1 MTRAEPA
8 NPPEDHAPPRRWW
21 GSLRARIVL
30 ATTGLTAFA
39 LLCAGGVL
47 YLVERERLESR
58 IDDSLQRTV
67 TEVRALAESEIDPRT
82 QEPYASARDLL
93 YQALQRFVP
102 SEHEGA
108 FTLDADGVVQYAELN
123 MLAPQEDAD
132 LIAAIGPA
140 WSESEVVLASATTP
154 VTSYRYVT
162 VPVSIGADPP
172 AALVVAFDTTAELS
186 ALATTLRIYGAVALL
201 AVLIIATASWA
212 IAGRILRPVAL
223 VSHTA
228 REVSSGDLTRR
239 VPVVGRDDL
248 ADLTRTIN
256 AMLTRLEDTFDSQRR
271 FMSDVGHELRTPLT
285 VVRGHLELMDTADVA
300 DTTAT
305 RELALDELDRM
316 YRIVEDLATIA
327 RAERPDFVRP
337 QPCEVAELTDS
348 VLAKARSLG
357 PRRWRLDALAE
368 GTAHLDP
375 ERVTQA
381 LLQLASNA
389 VRYSEPDTQ
398 VSIGSAWEG
407 GVLRL
412 WVRDEGVGIPPHEH
426 DRVFERFASG
436 EGAPADSTGLG
447 LAIVASIAAGH
458 GGSVQL
464 DSAPGVGTRVT
475 LVLPHAAEGAGTPD
489 DRGPSQEESTRAQH
503 TDEEEA
509 G

>member
-1 MTRAEPA
+1 M
-8 NPPEDHAPPRRWW
+8 
-21 GSLRARIVL
+21 
-30 ATTGLTAFA
+30 
-39 LLCAGGVL
+39 
-47 YLVERERLESR
+47 
-58 IDDSLQRTV
+58 
-67 TEVRALAESEIDPRT
+67 
-82 QEPYASARDLL
+82 
-93 YQALQRFVP
+93 
-102 SEHEGA
+102 
-108 FTLDADGVVQYAELN
+108 
-123 MLAPQEDAD
+123 
-132 LIAAIGPA
+132 
-140 WSESEVVLASATTP
+140 
-154 VTSYRYVT
+154 
-162 VPVSIGADPP
+162 
-172 AALVVAFDTTAELS
+172 
-186 ALATTLRIYGAVALL
+186 
-201 AVLIIATASWA
+201 
-212 IAGRILRPVAL
+212 
-223 VSHTA
+223 
-228 REVSSGDLTRR
+228 
-239 VPVVGRDDL
+239 
-248 ADLTRTIN
+248 
-256 AMLTRLEDTFDSQRR
+256 
-271 FMSDVGHELRTPLT
+271 
-285 VVRGHLELMDTADVA
+285 
-300 DTTAT
+300 
-305 RELALDELDRM
+305 
-316 YRIVEDLATIA
+316 
-327 RAERPDFVRP
+327 
-337 QPCEVAELTDS
+337 
-348 VLAKARSLG
+348 
-357 PRRWRLDALAE
+357 AE